1 MRNPMT
7 WTLAAAAMLF
17 LAVAPSQ
24 AAQSQMASQ
33 LKQTLSSS
41 STLKQVHCRRWWH
54 CHRWGCHRCGW

>member
-17 LAVAPSQ
+17 LAASPGQ
-24 AAQSQMASQ
+24 AAPQMASQ

-41 STLKQVHCRRWWH
+41 SSLKQVHCRRYWH
-54 CHRWGCHRCGW
+54 CHRWRCHRCG